1 LTGWGAVVDKY
12 PDGMPAT
19 VEGSF
24 GNGWVILTGVQPE
37 APASWRRGMDF
48 MAPAEI
54 DNAYAATLI
63 RAALNRLWLPH
74 Y

>member
-1 LTGWGAVVDKY
+1 
-12 PDGMPAT
+12 
-19 VEGSF
+19 VEESF
-24 GNGWVILTGVQPE
+24 GSGWVILTGVHPE

-48 MAPAEI
+48 KTPAGI

-63 RAALNRLWLPH
+63 RAALNREVLPH